1 MKTLYD
7 LLGALPEDNAD
18 DVRAAFRKA
27 AKAVHPDTNPDD
39 PDAALRLRQVMRA
52 HAILGDPQQ
61 RAAYDRL
68 LTLTVQQPR
77 PKPKPATASRAIRKF
92 AFDAIAVALLSTT
105 SIGGYLLFEQLS
117 KAATRPPQIS
127 AVTATAPV
135 EVAAVAPAP
144 QLAAAVPDK
153 PPDKPDAAAA
163 APDRPPDKPDALAAA
178 RDGPPGKSDAAMAAR
193 DEPSDK
199 PDSAAVASETIA
211 PGAVAPATNTDSAQA
226 AVDTRSALANAH
238 AGPAP
243 EPSVQDAGS
252 DEAKAFDAKALDVK
266 ALDAKTVDAKTF
278 DAKADEPKS
287 FETKPVETKSVETK
301 SVEATSVEAK
311 PVETKSVETKTYETR
326 AYDARSY
333 WEHGIAAYRDGDLSR
348 AIADFDQAIRFDR
361 NFADAYVDRG
371 IALYRLHEF
380 DRAFADITRVK
391 RIRNLDQARA
401 AEPPAH
407 KASPSSPRN

>member
-117 KAATRPPQIS
+117 KAATPPPQIS
-127 AVTATAPV
+127 EVTATAPV
-135 EVAAVAPAP
+135 EAAAVAPAP

-193 DEPSDK
+193 DEPSEKPDAATVARNEPSDK
-199 PDSAAVASETIA
+199 PDGAAVASETIV

-226 AVDTRSALANAH
+226 AADTGSALANAH

-243 EPSVQDAGS
+243 EPSVPNAGS
-252 DEAKAFDAKALDVK
+252 DDAKAFDLKALD
-266 ALDAKTVDAKTF
+266 
-278 DAKADEPKS
+278 E
-287 FETKPVETKSVETK
+287 
-301 SVEATSVEAK
+301 
-311 PVETKSVETKTYETR
+311 YC
-326 AYDARSY
+326 
-333 WEHGIAAYRDGDLSR
+333 
-348 AIADFDQAIRFDR
+348 
-361 NFADAYVDRG
+361 
-371 IALYRLHEF
+371 
-380 DRAFADITRVK
+380 
-391 RIRNLDQARA
+391 
-401 AEPPAH
+401 
-407 KASPSSPRN
+407 

>member
-117 KAATRPPQIS
+117 KAATPPPQIS
-127 AVTATAPV
+127 EVTATAPV
-135 EVAAVAPAP
+135 EAAAVAPAP

-243 EPSVQDAGS
+243 EPSGPNAGS
-252 DEAKAFDAKALDVK
+252 DDAKAFDLKALDVK
-266 ALDAKTVDAKTF
+266 ALDAKTVDAK
-278 DAKADEPKS
+278 ADEPES
-287 FETKPVETKSVETK
+287 FETKSVD
-301 SVEATSVEAK
+301 AK

-326 AYDARSY
+326 PYDARSY

-401 AEPPAH
+401 ADPPAH